1 MNTFSGRQ
9 AVLKL
14 GQLLNQS
21 AQKETHREPRR
32 RAKLAKLGRNP
43 KNKTRENTGVFRGS
57 ADLFASVRTEGV
69 GPTGLEPVTFRM

>member
-9 AVLKL
+9 TVLKL

-43 KNKTRENTGVFRGS
+43 KNKTREHWVFSRVCGFVRKC
-57 ADLFASVRTEGV
+57 AD
-69 GPTGLEPVTFRM
+69 